1 MEERGGTGEG
11 LTAIQSTANNIGMS
25 LSIAGPELVVP
36 RLADF
41 LTACYGAL
49 DGGSSVARDLFKRLG
64 RDPDP
69 WVFADVVR
77 MVAKDVLGDRYQME
91 FLPNNG
97 LMTVVSGSTLRIRK
111 ADAGDLPVPGKSRT
125 LQMFYQQLQLDLNGQ
140 TNTRPNLLLLW
151 DSEPDWSLSEALLV
165 AAPKAGDETRG
176 SVDSHWVVPITNRGR
191 TSPFHGERLPTIADL
206 DIRLPGQRKMGSD
219 DIG

>member
-1 MEERGGTGEG
+1 
-11 LTAIQSTANNIGMS
+11 MS

-36 RLADF
+36 RLSDF

-77 MVAKDVLGDRYQME
+77 MVAKDTLVDRYEMD

-97 LMTVVSGSTLRIRK
+97 LMTVVSGSTVRIRK
-111 ADAGDLPVPGKSRT
+111 SDAGDLPVPGRSRT
-125 LQMFYQQLQLDLNGQ
+125 LQMFYQQLQLGLDDE

-151 DSEPDWSLSEALLV
+151 DTEPDWSLSDAMLV
-165 AAPKAGDETRG
+165 AAPKAGDATRG
-176 SVDSHWVVPITNRGR
+176 SVDSYWVVPITNRGR
-191 TSPFHGERLPTIADL
+191 SSPFHGQRPSTIEDL
-206 DIRLPGQRKMGSD
+206 DIRLPGQRRTGSD
-219 DIG
+219 DLG